1 MQPTDPL
8 PKHPPYELADPL
20 ADQDRP
26 ATAVP
31 SQGMLEHEAVTGRYA
46 RDPYAALRVPAFRRF
61 VSAFFLSAAGA
72 QIQTV
77 AVGWEIYDKTHDA
90 NALGVLGLVLAI
102 PMLLLSLPAGH
113 LADTVSRKKLF
124 LFMQVT
130 TSICAIGLLLTS
142 LRHGDAATPLAD
154 AHGIWIMYALLA
166 FGAIGG
172 TIGRPGR
179 EALMA
184 QIVPA
189 ELYPNAVTWNSTG
202 FELSSMGGPAIGGLI
217 LWKFGAAAAYGTAAF
232 CFVTS
237 FLLILTLPYT
247 QIKHQAKDGDDHAA
261 GLGDLLA
268 GIRFVFGNK
277 LILAA
282 LTLDLFAVL
291 FGGAA
296 FVLPVIAKDVLH
308 VDRLGFGFLRA
319 APAIGA
325 VSMAL
330 IQARMRPYQRAGPI
344 LLWAVAGFGLATIV
358 LGLSRS
364 YTLTFLMLLMTG
376 VFDNISVVIRHS
388 LVPLAT
394 PDNMRGRVLAVNQ
407 IFVGSSN
414 ELGGLESGLTTKAF
428 GVVASVVGGGIA
440 SVVVVGAVALGFPSV
455 RKLKRLD
462 DVRPAEDAPPLPKSR
477 GFDPIV

>member
-1 MQPTDPL
+1 MHPTDPP

-26 ATAVP
+26 ATAIP
-31 SQGMLEHEAVTGRYA
+31 SQEMLEHESPTGIYA

-61 VSAFFLSAAGA
+61 VTAFFLSAAGA

-90 NALGVLGLVLAI
+90 NALGVLGLVLAV

-130 TSICAIGLLLTS
+130 TSICAAGLLLTS
-142 LRHGDAATPLAD
+142 LPGAHHGL
-154 AHGIWIMYALLA
+154 WIMYALLA
-166 FGAIGG
+166 FGAVGG

-217 LWKFGAAAAYGTAAF
+217 LWKFGAATAYGAAAA

-247 QIKHQAKDGDDHAA
+247 HIRHERTEEDHAA
-261 GLGDLLA
+261 GLADLLA

-291 FGGAA
+291 FGGAT

-325 VSMAL
+325 VTMAL
-330 IQARMRPYQRAGPI
+330 IQARMRPYQRAGPV

-358 LGLSRS
+358 LGLSTS
-364 YTLTFLMLLMTG
+364 YTLTFAMLLLTG
-376 VFDNISVVIRHS
+376 VFDNVSVVIRHS

-394 PDNMRGRVLAVNQ
+394 PDKMRGRVLAVNQ

-428 GVVASVVGGGIA
+428 GVVASVVAGGIA
-440 SVVVVGAVALGFPSV
+440 SVAVVVAVAMGFPSV

-462 DVRPAEDAPPLPKSR
+462 DVRPAADA
-477 GFDPIV
+477 DAV